1 MPAVGI
7 STPTTRKILTRA
19 FRAESKYF
27 YPGFNIGGPLIIPG
41 TNFNHNRD
49 KLFFFFGTEYYKQD
63 VDNGVYHAVVPTPAM
78 RQGDFSDAAY
88 LSKLNGYSVTGVPGG
103 SMFTNGKLNSA
114 ADPNGQAL
122 INLYP
127 LPNEDPSKLGGF
139 NYANGETR
147 YSNMLQFRGRV
158 D

>member
-19 FRAESKYF
+19 FRAPNPSTSTLAYFSRPESKYF

-103 SMFTNGKLNSA
+103 SMFTNGKLDSA
-114 ADPNGQAL
+114 ADPNGQA
-122 INLYP
+122 
-127 LPNEDPSKLGGF
+127 
-139 NYANGETR
+139 
-147 YSNMLQFRGRV
+147 
-158 D
+158 